1 MKKIGIV
8 LLFIFLMASFIGV
21 TGFVIVNYTNSR
33 TYEGTVTAH
42 YKDDSRSNTYYYVLD
57 DDKTFKNSTLLFKN
71 TTKTVRIQE
80 KVEVGQK
87 VRVNTIGIRI
97 NWLNTYPIIHQLEV
111 LDEWIYRELFRG

>member
-8 LLFIFLMASFIGV
+8 LLFVFLMASFIGV
-21 TGFVIVNYTNSR
+21 TGFVIVNYTNGR

-57 DDKTFKNSTLLFKN
+57 NDKTFKNSTLLFKN

>member
-8 LLFIFLMASFIGV
+8 FLFIFLIAIFIGM

-57 DDKTFKNSTLLFKN
+57 NNKTFKNSTLLFKN
-71 TTKTVRIQE
+71 TTETVRIQE
-80 KVEVGQK
+80 KVEVGQR
-87 VRVNTIGIRI
+87 VRVNTIGIKSK
-97 NWLNTYPIIHQLEV
+97 WLNTYPIIYQLEV
-111 LDEWIYRELFRG
+111 LNEWIYCELFRG

>member
-1 MKKIGIV
+1 MKKFGIV
-8 LLFIFLMASFIGV
+8 LLFIFLIAIFIGI

-33 TYEGTVTAH
+33 TYEGTVTKH

-80 KVEVGQK
+80 KVEVGQR
-87 VRVNTIGIRI
+87 VRVNTIGIKI
-97 NWLNTYPIIHQLEV
+97 EWLNTYPIIYQLEV
-111 LDEWIYRELFRG
+111 LNE